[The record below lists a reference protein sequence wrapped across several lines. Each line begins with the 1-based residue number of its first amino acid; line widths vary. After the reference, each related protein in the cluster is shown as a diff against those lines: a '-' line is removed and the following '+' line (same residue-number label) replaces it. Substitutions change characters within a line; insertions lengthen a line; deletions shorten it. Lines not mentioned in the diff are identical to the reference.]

1 MSTFEHNSELEAFLA
16 AVDEGAVV
24 EAAELEALAAIADL
38 DESDV
43 AALRAELAERDVEV
57 VESRDDHG
65 GQAPTSDEAYLT
77 GAGDALSLF
86 MERAGRHRLL
96 TASEEVALAKRIE
109 RGDTAAKERMI
120 NSNLRLVVSIAKRY
134 QREGMPLLDLIQ
146 EGTIGLNRAVEKF
159 DWRRGF
165 KFSTYATWWIRQAC
179 QRAVAN
185 QSTTIRVPIHVQD
198 ELRALNR
205 AAAMLHETRGREP
218 TRDELAEAT
227 GIPLD
232 RVTAAFEHADA
243 SISLNSRIGDEGDAE
258 LGDLIADPTAADP
271 LEEAHDLFRDE
282 RIRRAVAELGEP
294 QRSIVEC
301 RFGLNGET
309 QASLDV
315 LAKRYSISRDRVRQI
330 ESEALHQLARLLENI
345 DDEAERGPPARAA

>member
-1 MSTFEHNSELEAFLA
+1 VSTFDHNSELEAFLG
-16 AVDEGAVV
+16 AVDEGAVI
-24 EAAELEALAAIADL
+24 EAIELEALAAFADL
-38 DESDV
+38 DENDM
-43 AALRAELAERDVEV
+43 AALRAELAERGVEI
-57 VESRDDHG
+57 VESHDEG
-65 GQAPTSDEAYLT
+65 GKLATSEEMYLPA
-77 GAGDALSLF
+77 AGDALTLF

-109 RGDTAAKERMI
+109 RGDASAKERMI

-185 QSTTIRVPIHVQD
+185 QSSTIRVPIHVQE

-205 AAAMLHETRGREP
+205 AAAMLHETHGRQP

-227 GIPLD
+227 GIPHE
-232 RVTAAFEHADA
+232 RVTAAFERADA
-243 SISLNSRIGDEGDAE
+243 SISLNSRVGEDGNAE

-282 RIRRAVAELGEP
+282 RIRRAVAGLAEP
-294 QRSIVEC
+294 QRSIVEA
-301 RFGLNGET
+301 RFGLNGAP
-309 QASLDV
+309 QSSLDV
-315 LAKRYSISRDRVRQI
+315 LAKKFSISRDRVRQI
-330 ESEALHQLARLLENI
+330 ETEALHQLARLLENI
-345 DDEAERGPPARAA
+345 DDESEHDPPARAA